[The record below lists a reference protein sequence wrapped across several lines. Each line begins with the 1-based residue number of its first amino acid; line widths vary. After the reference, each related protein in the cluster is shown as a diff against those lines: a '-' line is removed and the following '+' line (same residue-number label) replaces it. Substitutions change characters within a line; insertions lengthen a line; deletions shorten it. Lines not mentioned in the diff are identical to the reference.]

1 MQLPPYIQIVLLASI
16 VSLPSLP
23 SASADQG
30 ESLHSMNHCLPT
42 FLEEL
47 AMQRNKDPSPMRHY
61 AFGQGSRR
69 FTPPEPDKERL
80 ALEDELRQRNKLYNA
95 NVQWLLDGVEHWSE
109 ADRQWAIERLRE
121 IIADDRIEDMRTG
134 DPFRPLA
141 PSQLLAAGDLHLLD
155 QVDGVPWKIPWTALP
170 RGLLVTGPQGAGK
183 TRFII
188 WLCEQLNAAN
198 PPIGW
203 FLIDPKLEFKN
214 WANHLG
220 ALYIDADRPD
230 VSIDLSPLPGL
241 TYEAFLPSLTPQLGE
256 ILGVIYGIDILQRAA
271 QICIELR
278 HRYMSQANC
287 ATEICLED
295 LYRAVPLVEGASSWR
310 RAGYRDAV
318 LTGLSRILAGSGN
331 LFKCRKGMDLD
342 RLFERNVVF
351 GARSITDDFAT
362 QFLAFYL
369 LWRLHESGRYL
380 PPTDRPKSVLIVDDS
395 SRFIGA
401 RDSGNHRGLSSLGSV
416 LTTLRSSGHCF
427 VAVTQVPHL
436 IDPGVCAL
444 MHTIVN
450 IGGLHHAA
458 DTQLLAK
465 MMGLSEPQRLALM
478 SLGRREA
485 VALCGGSAWPHPVH
499 GVVAEVPD
507 PVGTAPAQSM
517 DIPELKTEP
526 YENLFDLVHTPRP
539 PQNRPQAV
547 NAPPAPAPATPATPA
562 SSGPSPDL
570 TAQEQIL
577 ALDIVTFLTSTLRQR
592 LERLSLSA
600 RQLESTKASLLN
612 KGLIKEVWLGKS
624 LMLAP
629 MESLYKVLGVDCP
642 YQRNASD
649 VHSYLVLLAA
659 KLLESDPLVKHVK
672 TEVSFGDSSATADL
686 VVYLKDGDRQAY
698 EIVNR
703 NTTNVPAL
711 AARLQGKGFA
721 QICFLATEFSVKER
735 VWATLRNAGF
745 DSDFLATV
753 HCNIFGTLLRDGPGR
768 RASR

>member
-1 MQLPPYIQIVLLASI
+1 MQSFRYMQIVVLAAI
-16 VSLPSLP
+16 VSLPSPP

-30 ESLHSMNHCLPT
+30 KSLYSTNHSLLT
-42 FLEEL
+42 LLEVS
-47 AMQRNKDPSPMRHY
+47 AMPQNKDPSPMHHY
-61 AFGQGSRR
+61 AFGQGPRR
-69 FTPPEPDKERL
+69 VTPPEPDKERL
-80 ALEDELRQRNKLYNA
+80 ALEDELRQRNKLYDA
-95 NVQWLLDGVEHWSE
+95 DAQWYLDGVEHWSE
-109 ADRQWAIERLRE
+109 ADRQWAIGKLQE
-121 IIADDRIEDMRTG
+121 ILADDRTEDMRTG
-134 DPFRPLA
+134 DPYRPLA
-141 PSQLLAAGDLHLLD
+141 PVQLLAAGDLHLLD
-155 QVDGVPWKIPWTALP
+155 QVDGVPWKIPWAALP
-170 RGLLVTGPQGAGK
+170 RGMLVTGPQGAGK
-183 TRFII
+183 TRYII
-188 WLCEQLNAAN
+188 WLCQQLNAAN
-198 PPIGW
+198 PPIPW

-214 WANHLG
+214 WAGHLG
-220 ALYIDADRPD
+220 ALYIDAECPD
-230 VSIDLSPLPGL
+230 VSIDLSPPSGL

-278 HRYMSQANC
+278 QRHMSQANC

-310 RAGYRDAV
+310 RAGYKDAV

-342 RLFERNVVF
+342 RLFKRNVVF

-369 LWRLHESGRYL
+369 LWYLHESDRFA
-380 PPTDRPKSVLIVDDS
+380 PPTDRPKSVLIIDDS
-395 SRFIGA
+395 SRWIGA
-401 RDSGNHRGLSSLGSV
+401 RDSGSHRGLSSLGSV

-465 MMGLSEPQRLALM
+465 MMGLSEPQRQALM

-485 VALCGGSAWPHPVH
+485 VALCGGSAWPHPIH
-499 GVVAEVPD
+499 AVVPEVPD
-507 PVGTAPAQSM
+507 PTYAAPAQAV
-517 DIPELKTEP
+517 DISELKTEP
-526 YENLFDLVHTPRP
+526 YENLFDLVNTRRPSPNHPQVVRTP
-539 PQNRPQAV
+539 
-547 NAPPAPAPATPATPA
+547 PA
-562 SSGPSPDL
+562 SSPAAADAPAGSGSAQGL
-570 TAQEQIL
+570 TAPEQIL

-592 LERLSLSA
+592 QERLGQSA

-642 YQRNASD
+642 YQRNASE

-672 TEVSFGDSSATADL
+672 TEVSFGDSSATVDL
-686 VVYLKDGDRQAY
+686 VVYRKDGDRQAY

-745 DSDFLATV
+745 GSDFLATI
-753 HCNIFGTLLRDGPGR
+753 HCDIFGTLLRGQPGR
-768 RASR
+768 RAS